1 MPGLRWGPTKGSE
14 GTEEVSALGAEP
26 QDGRAL
32 LETLRL
38 PLAERWV
45 RQSQAVT
52 LSVIGFMAGFAP
64 ELGWDTVNEKARLLS
79 RLGGYAT
86 GQEAAGWLTEQGGI
100 RPPARRDARDAALA
114 YLYAAANNSPDWDPK
129 VLDWKPNLVR
139 LRCSGTCTLLDAAR
153 ALGLEANVDCHG
165 ICTASHGSIVEG
177 AVQGVEYEAPKG
189 RCKGDDA
196 CEFVFRART

>member
-1 MPGLRWGPTKGSE
+1 
-14 GTEEVSALGAEP
+14 VSALGAEP
-26 QDGRAL
+26 RDGRAL
-32 LETLRL
+32 LDTLRL

-52 LSVIGFMAGFAP
+52 RSVIGFMAGFAP

-86 GQEAAGWLTEQGGI
+86 GQEAAAWLTEQGGI
-100 RPPARRDARDAALA
+100 RAPGCRDARDAALT
-114 YLYAAANNSPDWDPK
+114 YLYAAANNSPDWDPQI
-129 VLDWKPNLVR
+129 LDWNPHLVR

-153 ALGLEANVDCHG
+153 ALRQEANVDCHG
-165 ICTASHGSIVEG
+165 ICTASHRGIVEG
-177 AVQGVEYEAPKG
+177 AVQGIEYEAPKG
-189 RCKGDDA
+189 RCQGDDA

>member
-1 MPGLRWGPTKGSE
+1 
-14 GTEEVSALGAEP
+14 VSALGEEP

-52 LSVIGFMAGFAP
+52 RSVIGFMAGFAP
-64 ELGWDTVNEKARLLS
+64 ELGWDAVNEKARLLS

-86 GQEAAGWLTEQGGI
+86 GQEAEAWLTEQGGI
-100 RPPARRDARDAALA
+100 RPPGQRDARDAALA
-114 YLYAAANNSPDWDPK
+114 YLYAAANNSPDWDPQI
-129 VLDWKPNLVR
+129 LDWKPHLVR

-153 ALGLEANVDCHG
+153 ALGQEANVDSRG
-165 ICTASHGSIVEG
+165 ICAASHGGIAEG
-177 AVQGVEYEAPKG
+177 AVQGIEYEAPKA
-189 RCKGDDA
+189 RCQGDDA
-196 CEFVFRART
+196 CEFVFRARG